1 MSNLLINESPLIV
14 LPSLAVAIGFN
25 EAVILQQVHFWL
37 NISNNEYDGRKWVYK
52 TAAEWQSQFRWWS
65 ESTINRAFTELK
77 ARNLIQ
83 VEKLSKEF
91 GGSSFNRT
99 NYFTIDYSELEKITR
114 SDSNDAFGQND
125 HIEQEVPANPSS
137 QNGQIRFSQ
146 NDQIRSSQ
154 NDQLLTEITTET
166 TTENIDVTAVDIPAE
181 DSEPTSNDG
190 NENTHSALCL
200 DTTQAA
206 DQLLATSSSREQFN
220 MHWDWQPST
229 FLAERCKV
237 MGINLNLF
245 DVDSQEQIL
254 GEFRS
259 FWSSKPTK
267 QNQGGW
273 EHKFAQRLK
282 QLQVARES
290 ASTDPP
296 QSKQA
301 VRAGVTAQ
309 IMNISD
315 TDW

>member
-1 MSNLLINESPLIV
+1 MSLMV
-14 LPSLAVAIGFN
+14 
-25 EAVILQQVHFWL
+25 EALKAKVGSQ
-37 NISNNEYDGRKWVYK
+37 GRKLVLIKLADNANDKGECWPSYQHVADQCEMGRSTVKVHIKQLEKDGFLAIEARNDGKSSNRYLLTIDK
-52 TAAEWQSQFRWWS
+52 GSVKPTRS
-65 ESTINRAFTELK
+65 ESAP
-77 ARNLIQ
+77 
-83 VEKLSKEF
+83 V
-91 GGSSFNRT
+91 
-99 NYFTIDYSELEKITR
+99 KIKPGQESTDTR
-114 SDSNDAFGQND
+114 SDLD
-125 HIEQEVPANPSS
+125 PLT
-137 QNGQIRFSQ
+137 
-146 NDQIRSSQ
+146 RSES
-154 NDQLLTEITTET
+154 DPRTSHSFEPITEPFTGVET
-166 TTENIDVTAVDIPAE
+166 QAVDP
-181 DSEPTSNDG
+181 EPTSNDG
-190 NENTHSALCL
+190 NENIHPALHI
-200 DTTQAA
+200 DTTQTA
-206 DQLLATSSSREQFN
+206 DHQLATSPSREQFN

-290 ASTDPP
+290 PAADPA

-315 TDW
+315 TTW